1 MPTKDRR
8 DRIRTPRVGRHRG
21 DEVAGNFAAGFEAL
35 GELAYAGAKVSVS
48 VIDLQTGQSLLSVDD
63 RIVLPTA
70 SVGKIL
76 LLIEVSARMT
86 AKDAAGFG
94 IVDKSP
100 ADRVAGA
107 GLWQHMQAPVLPVI
121 DLAALV
127 GAVSDNLATNALLR
141 QVGLE
146 SVRARAESLGLKKTA
161 LLDFVR
167 DSRGPDDAPQLS
179 VGSTSELTWLV
190 TALCRG
196 QIVDHVTSQRVL
208 DWMSNNTDLSMVAAG
223 FGLDPLEHRAA
234 DHGIR
239 LINKTGSDQGV
250 RSEVGLLNGPRAGI
264 AYALTVQFADTSLA
278 TRLAVHDAMRVFG
291 LDLLEYVA

>member
-1 MPTKDRR
+1 MMTQDRR
-8 DRIRTPRVGRHRG
+8 ERIRTPRVGRHR
-21 DEVAGNFAAGFEAL
+21 EVVAAGTFVAGFEAL
-35 GELAYAGAKVSVS
+35 GGIAYAGAQVSANV
-48 VIDLQTGQSLLSVDD
+48 VDLQNGQSLLSVDD

-70 SVGKIL
+70 SVGKLL

-86 AKDAAGFG
+86 VKDAAGFG

-100 ADRVAGA
+100 SDRISGA
-107 GLWQHMQAPVLPVI
+107 GLWQHLQAPVLPVI

-141 QVGLE
+141 QIGLD
-146 SVRARAESLGLKKTA
+146 SVRARAESLGLSKTA
-161 LLDFVR
+161 LLDCVR
-167 DSRGPDDAPQLS
+167 DTRGPDDAPHLS

-208 DWMSNNTDLSMVAAG
+208 DWMSNNVDLSMVAAG
-223 FGLDPLEHRAA
+223 FGLDPLDHRTA

-239 LINKTGSDQGV
+239 LINKTGSDAGV

-278 TRLAVHDAMRVFG
+278 TRLSVHDAMRVFG

>member
-1 MPTKDRR
+1 MPTKSRR
-8 DRIRTPRVGRHRG
+8 ERIRTPTVGRHRG
-21 DEVAGNFAAGFEAL
+21 DEGAGSFMAGFEAL
-35 GELAYAGAKVSVS
+35 GELAYSGAQVSVTAL
-48 VIDLQTGQSLLSVDD
+48 DLESGQSLLSVDD

-86 AKDAAGFG
+86 ATDAAGFG
-94 IVDKSP
+94 IVDKP
-100 ADRVAGA
+100 TDDRVSGA
-107 GLWQHMQAPVLPVI
+107 GLWRHLQAPVLPVI

-141 QVGLE
+141 EVGLDA
-146 SVRARAESLGLKKTA
+146 VRARAESLGLRKTS

-167 DSRGPDDAPQLS
+167 DTRGPDDAPHLS

-190 TALCRG
+190 AALYRG
-196 QIVDHVTSQRVL
+196 QIVDHVTSKRVL
-208 DWMSNNTDLSMVAAG
+208 DWLSNNTDLSMVAAG
-223 FGLDPLEHRAA
+223 FGLNPLEHRTA

-239 LINKTGSDQGV
+239 LINKTGSDRGV

-264 AYALTVQFADTSLA
+264 AYALTVQFADTALP
-278 TRLAVHDAMRVFG
+278 TRLAVNNAMRVFG
-291 LDLLEYVA
+291 LDLLDYVA

>member
-8 DRIRTPRVGRHRG
+8 ERIRTPRVGRHRG
-21 DEVAGNFAAGFEAL
+21 DEGAGNFAAGFEAL
-35 GELAYAGAKVSVS
+35 GELAYAGAHISANVV
-48 VIDLQTGQSLLSVDD
+48 DLQNGQALLSIDD

-70 SVGKIL
+70 SVGKLL

-94 IVDKSP
+94 ILDKSP
-100 ADRVAGA
+100 SDRVSGS
-107 GLWQHMQAPVLPVI
+107 GIWQHMQAPVLPVI

-141 QVGLE
+141 QVGLDA
-146 SVRARAESLGLKKTA
+146 VRARAESLGLSKTA

-167 DSRGPDDAPQLS
+167 DTRGPDDAPHLS
-179 VGSTSELTWLV
+179 VGSASELTWLV

-223 FGLDPLEHRAA
+223 FGLDPLAHRAA

-250 RSEVGLLNGPRAGI
+250 RCEVGLLNGPRAGI
-264 AYALTVQFADTSLA
+264 AYALTVQFADTSLT
-278 TRLAVHDAMRVFG
+278 TRLAVHDAMRILG